1 MDLRE
6 TPILRALIEMSQQL
20 RVPLHVPGH
29 KQGRSLP
36 TPLAAWLGQ
45 APKLDLTELPGLDNL
60 HAPSGCIAES
70 QQLAARHYGSEH
82 CFYSVNGSS
91 AGIMAAILATAD
103 NGKLLMAT
111 PFHQS
116 AWRGLVLAN
125 ADAVLLPAA
134 IDESDGRHH
143 PPTPAALREALNK
156 HPDVSA
162 VFVTSPTYQG
172 VVADV
177 QGLAEVC
184 HEAGLPLVVD
194 EAHGAHFGLIEAFPR
209 HSVACG
215 ADVVVQSVHKMLP
228 GLTQTAWVHHQGA
241 RVSAQRL
248 EQWLLA
254 LETTSPSYLLLAS
267 LDAAQAWL
275 RTDGPKAAA
284 DLMTALERASIQV
297 GRAPKFDPLRQ
308 WIPTGSIAASQRIQ
322 SALQAAGVFVEY
334 ADGAGVL
341 AVFGFGLTARDLN
354 RYQSALAAA
363 LAAEGLDREPPPAPK
378 LDLYGQLRV
387 QSLAVKPRDAYGKP
401 SRWVDLR
408 DAAGKVAGGM
418 ITPYPPGVPVVVPG
432 QRLDEEV
439 LEFVEQLLTAH
450 SDVHG
455 VQDGKIAVLEDAQGT
470 AAEE

>member
-1 MDLRE
+1 VDLRE

-36 TPLAAWLGQ
+36 SQFAAWLGQ

-60 HAPSGCIAES
+60 HAPAGCIAES
-70 QQLAARHYGSEH
+70 ERLAALHYGSEH

-91 AGIMAAILATAD
+91 AGVMAAILAAAE
-103 NGKLLMAT
+103 NGKVLLAS

-134 IDESDGRHH
+134 VGEPDGRHR
-143 PPTPAALREALNK
+143 PPTPSALRDALRR

-162 VFVTSPTYQG
+162 VLVTSPTYQG

-177 QGLAEVC
+177 RGLADVC
-184 HEAGLPLVVD
+184 HEAGVPLLVD
-194 EAHGAHFGLIEAFPR
+194 EAHGAHFGLIEAFPA

-228 GLTQTAWVHHQGA
+228 GLTQTAWVHHQGTL
-241 RVSAQRL
+241 VSAQRL

-254 LETTSPSYLLLAS
+254 LQTTSPSYLLLAS
-267 LDAAQAWL
+267 LDVAQAWL
-275 RTDGPKAAA
+275 RTEGPEAAVELLA
-284 DLMTALERASIQV
+284 ALESAEIPIGQ
-297 GRAPKFDPLRQ
+297 APDFDPLRH
-308 WIPTGSIAASQRIQ
+308 WIPTGSLAASQRIQ
-322 SALQAAGVFVEY
+322 LALQKAGVFVEY
-334 ADGAGVL
+334 ADGVGVL
-341 AVFGFGLTARDLN
+341 SVFGFGLTTRDLS
-354 RYQSALAAA
+354 RYQAALADA
-363 LAAEGLDREPPPAPK
+363 LAAEGFDQGSPPVPD
-378 LDLYGQLRV
+378 LDLYAQLGL

-401 SRWVDLR
+401 SRWVALR

-432 QRLDEEV
+432 QRLDAEIV
-439 LEFVEQLLTAH
+439 AFVERLLAAH

-455 VQDGKIAVLEDAQGT
+455 VRDGKIAVLEGS
-470 AAEE
+470 